1 MTTTFDQTPSFGRQ
15 LKRLRAQFD
24 LTQEALAERASC
36 SVQTIRFFES
46 GRRRPSLEMAEHLAE
61 LLNIPLAERAAFV
74 RLARAALPAER
85 RSTALA
91 VEATA
96 PEATVIT
103 SRHRPPRGATLIGR
117 EGELNVLRSLLLVEQ
132 IRLVTLLGAGGI
144 GKTQLALTLANALVD
159 QLPDGALFVPLTPL
173 QHAYQLPGALANA
186 LGLTLQSGRDTQ
198 EELLAYLAQRQL
210 LLILDNFEQLLGE
223 GDDEATRWITELLRL
238 PGLQILVTSRE
249 RLRLSGERVFELSGL
264 ALPPESAPPERADAV
279 LLFLERAEQVDSN
292 FVLNADNQEAIYHIC
307 RLVDGM
313 PLAIELAATWVRML
327 SCQEIVDELQ
337 RSIDFLVLAD
347 RDMPPR
353 HHSMRAVLEHSW
365 ALLKGEEQRLLA
377 ELSVFRGGCGRAAA
391 RTVTGATLPLLAALI
406 DKSLVR
412 RMEGESGDAR
422 YTLHEL
428 TRQYAAQQL
437 ASDPAHGRTV
447 QERHAAYFAGL
458 AAQSR
463 VALAGAH
470 QMAALTAIEA
480 ELDNI
485 RSAWAF
491 ALDAESDA
499 RLQQMV
505 HSLGETFYWRG
516 RYREGLALFQEAAKR
531 LTSTPQ
537 STPDRI
543 YLRCEIE
550 SWVAS
555 FSTQLGHTAGVEA
568 HFASVNQTLDELART
583 GYDVLSCKALLLS
596 EYALFLMITIGN
608 YTGSLALQEA
618 CVALCRQLN
627 NDHYLAKNLVRLS
640 QILHFL
646 GRYAEAVALAEE
658 ALALCRRSGDQ
669 FISIGAM
676 ERLALTL
683 TYQGNFREA
692 EPHFSAA
699 LAAAEATHQPAKTAS
714 ILTNLGVVL
723 TFSGRFAEGQSVW
736 QRALT
741 LSKAV
746 DDHNYIVHDLI
757 LLGFAALHL
766 GNFTEAVARS
776 QEGLASADAYGYV
789 RDGALAQILLASAQL
804 AQGELAQA
812 ALSIENAIIR
822 YQAIDHPDELSWAM
836 AVQLYILR
844 AQGEQEKL
852 PALAMATLTI
862 LRSAEGFNAVQTL
875 LPILALLLFDEGQLA
890 QAVQLAIA
898 LRQSTFVCQSAWFTQ
913 VAGIAL
919 QTQLDQLPPAMQQ
932 FVAAEV
938 TSGERRNGHALLRR
952 LTLSP

>member
-1 MTTTFDQTPSFGRQ
+1 MRTISETPLPFGQQ
-15 LKRLRAQFD
+15 LKRLRAQLD

-61 LLNIPLAERAAFV
+61 LLKIPPEERAAFV
-74 RLARAALPAER
+74 RQARAALPTMPAP
-85 RSTALA
+85 TAVVDA
-91 VEATA
+91 VTTPDAVAT
-96 PEATVIT
+96 TD
-103 SRHRPPRGATLIGR
+103 RHRPPTGATLIGR
-117 EGELNVLRSLLLVEQ
+117 EGELLVLRNLLLVEEV
-132 IRLVTLLGAGGI
+132 RLITLLGAGGI

-159 QLPDGALFVPLTPL
+159 QLPDGAIFVPLTPL
-173 QHAYQLPGALANA
+173 QHAYQLPGAVANT
-186 LGLTLQSGRDTQ
+186 LGLTLQNGRDTQ
-198 EELLAYLAQRQL
+198 EELLAYLASRQL

-238 PGLQILVTSRE
+238 PGLQLLVTSRE

-292 FVLNADNQEAIYHIC
+292 FVLNAENQEAIYRIC

-353 HHSMRAVLEHSW
+353 HHSMRAVLDHSW
-365 ALLKGEEQRLLA
+365 ALLNGAEQRLLA

-412 RMEGESGDAR
+412 RVEGESAEAR

-428 TRQYAAQQL
+428 TRQYAAEQL
-437 ASDPAHGRTV
+437 ASDPAHERAV
-447 QERHAAYFAGL
+447 QERHATYFAEV

-470 QMAALTAIEA
+470 QMVTLTVIEA

-485 RSAWAF
+485 RTAWAF
-491 ALDAESDA
+491 ALDAGLA
-499 RLQQMV
+499 PHLQQMV

-531 LTSTPQ
+531 LAPTPQ
-537 STPDRI
+537 SSPDQR
-543 YLRCEIE
+543 YLRCEVE
-550 SWVAS
+550 GWVAS
-555 FSTQLGHTAGVEA
+555 FATQLGHTAGVEA
-568 HFASVNQTLDELART
+568 HFARVNQTLDDLAHT
-583 GYDVLSCKALLLS
+583 GYDVRSGKALLLS

-608 YTGSLALQEA
+608 YAGSLALQEE

-658 ALALCRRSGDQ
+658 ALAVCRRSGDQ

-683 TYQGNFREA
+683 TYQGNFHEA
-692 EPHFSAA
+692 EAHFRAA

-714 ILTNLGVVL
+714 VLTNLGVVL
-723 TFSGRFAEGQSVW
+723 TFSGRFAEGQRVW

-766 GNFTEAVARS
+766 GNFAEAMARS
-776 QEGLASADAYGYV
+776 QEGLSSADGYGYV
-789 RDGALAQILLASAQL
+789 RDGALAQLLLASAQL

-812 ALSIENAIIR
+812 ALSIENALIR
-822 YQAIDHPDELSWAM
+822 YQTIDHPDELSWAM

-852 PALAMATLTI
+852 PALAMATLAI

-875 LPILALLLFDEGQLA
+875 LPILALLLFDQGELA
-890 QAVQLAIA
+890 QAVELAIA
-898 LRQSTFVCQSAWFTQ
+898 LRQSTFVGESAWFTQ
-913 VAGIAL
+913 VAAIAL
-919 QTQLDQLPPAMQQ
+919 QTQLDRLPPAMQQ

-938 TSGERRNGHALLRR
+938 ANGERRNGLELLRT
-952 LTLSP
+952 LTL